1 MADKGGRFMIRFAG
15 LIFILF
21 LSPFHLSHAAEQGTT
36 TATATS
42 TSTLY
47 KYINTNGVISFT
59 NNFESIPQSLRDQ
72 VEIIKKEG
80 LKEIEGNFW
89 KPKWTDPLIAS
100 LPKGF
105 FQDELKTKAFI
116 SFLLIV
122 IGVLLLW
129 CLKLWIK
136 NIIFKLA
143 IRILVVI
150 ALAGILYGVIHYL
163 LIARENIGI
172 SQKIKEVIAPY
183 IPIEKATKDI
193 KRFEE
198 KEEQKRRTLDTI
210 SDP

>member
-1 MADKGGRFMIRFAG
+1 MLPTKRRTG
-15 LIFILF
+15 LQFYTFVILLLF
-21 LSPFHLSHAAEQGTT
+21 NPFDVSHAVEKATT
-36 TATATS
+36 TPTTN
-42 TSTLY
+42 TLY

-72 VEIIKKEG
+72 VEIVKKEG
-80 LKEIEGNFW
+80 LKEIEENLQR
-89 KPKWTDPLIAS
+89 PKWTDPLIAS

-122 IGVLLLW
+122 IGVLILW

-150 ALAGILYGVIHYL
+150 AMAGILYGVIHYL
-163 LIARENIGI
+163 FIARENSSGI

-183 IPIEKATKDI
+183 IPIEKVTKDI